1 MNGIKSNTCPFF
13 VILLFGLLHILGPLC
28 FIVFVEQLRVK
39 KRLSSTDFGL
49 AVQKTKNKVILTNN
63 IWLKYYLKFE
73 NQACLI
79 VRMILII

>member
-1 MNGIKSNTCPFF
+1 M
-13 VILLFGLLHILGPLC
+13 C

-39 KRLSSTDFGL
+39 KKRLGSTDFGL
-49 AVQKTKNKVILTNN
+49 AAQKTKKNKVILTNN

-73 NQACLI
+73 NQVCLI